1 MKLHIKHGRVI
12 DPASQLDSQQDIYI
26 EDNTIVAISENY
38 DGFDADHT
46 IDATGLIV
54 CPGLIDLSAN
64 LREPGQEQTA
74 TIASETKAA
83 AASGITTL
91 VVPPDTAPVIDNPS
105 VVELIEDRTE
115 KAGYADVKIIGALTQ
130 DLAGELL
137 SEMGALQNAGCVG
150 VSNGLTAIKN
160 SVILRRAMEY
170 AASLNLPLFINP
182 SDPWLSKQGC
192 VHEGSVSARLGL
204 AGIPES
210 AETIAVAKDLLL
222 IEQTGVCAHFHNIS
236 TGAAVKMIADAQSRG
251 LNVTA
256 DVSPHHLH
264 LTEHDIGNYDNLC
277 HVMPPLRTSE
287 DRELLKQ
294 GLRDGVITAISSN
307 HQPLDNDAKLAP
319 FADSEPGISGLET
332 LLALTMKLVDD
343 EELSLIDAIASLTI
357 NPANIIGENSI
368 GQLKVGAQAD
378 ICIFNPNADYK
389 CEPDTFVSAGK
400 NTPFKGWLLN
410 NQVIYTIF
418 NGKITYALN

>member
-1 MKLHIKHGRVI
+1 
-12 DPASQLDSQQDIYI
+12 
-26 EDNTIVAISENY
+26 
-38 DGFDADHT
+38 
-46 IDATGLIV
+46 
-54 CPGLIDLSAN
+54 
-64 LREPGQEQTA
+64 
-74 TIASETKAA
+74 
-83 AASGITTL
+83 
-91 VVPPDTAPVIDNPS
+91 
-105 VVELIEDRTE
+105 
-115 KAGYADVKIIGALTQ
+115 
-130 DLAGELL
+130 
-137 SEMGALQNAGCVG
+137 
-150 VSNGLTAIKN
+150 
-160 SVILRRAMEY
+160 
-170 AASLNLPLFINP
+170 
-182 SDPWLSKQGC
+182 
-192 VHEGSVSARLGL
+192 
-204 AGIPES
+204 
-210 AETIAVAKDLLL
+210 
-222 IEQTGVCAHFHNIS
+222 
-236 TGAAVKMIADAQSRG
+236 
-251 LNVTA
+251 
-256 DVSPHHLH
+256 
-264 LTEHDIGNYDNLC
+264 
-277 HVMPPLRTSE
+277 MPPLRTSE